1 MRYLLQWQRGWSM
14 QLRMFTETI
23 PQGSQ
28 AKPFKT
34 QLLKWVGNKQRY
46 AHEIIG
52 YFPNQ
57 FGTYV
62 EPFLG
67 TGGVLGTLAPKSAVA
82 SDALA
87 PLITIF
93 KTLKSRPDRLKQWY
107 RMRWERCRRDGKVS
121 AYEAIKASYNRNP
134 NAGDLVFL
142 SRACYGGVVRFRTDG
157 HMSTPCGAHAPI
169 SPEAFSSRVDLW
181 RPRIRN
187 TQFLISDFEEV
198 MEQARPGDLVYCDPP
213 YRHTQA
219 ILYGSQQFTLERLL
233 KAIEKCKERSV
244 YVVLSIDGS
253 KKTGAQ
259 ECALPIPRGLFE
271 EEALINCGRSMLRR
285 FQMSGRTLES
295 EIVEDRLLLTY
306 RAH

>member
-1 MRYLLQWQRGWSM
+1 M
-14 QLRMFTETI
+14 QLRMFNETI
-23 PQGSQ
+23 RHDSLSN
-28 AKPFKT
+28 PFKT

-46 AHEIIG
+46 AHEIVS
-52 YFPNQ
+52 YFPSQ
-57 FGTYV
+57 FGTYF

-67 TGGVLGTLAPKSAVA
+67 TGGVLGTLTPDRAVG

-93 KTLKSRPDRLKQWY
+93 RTLKANPDRLKQWY
-107 RMRWERCRRDGKVS
+107 RRRWDRCARDGRVS
-121 AYEAIKASYNRNP
+121 AYEAIRASYNRNP
-134 NAGDLVFL
+134 NAADLVFL

-157 HMSTPCGAHAPI
+157 HMSTPCGVHSPI
-169 SPEAFSSRVDLW
+169 SPGAFSARVDLW
-181 RPRIRN
+181 RPRVSN
-187 TQFLISDFEEV
+187 TRFLVADFEEV

-233 KAIEKCKERSV
+233 KAIERCKERSV
-244 YVVLSIDGS
+244 SVALSSDGS
-253 KKTGAQ
+253 KKTGRQ
-259 ECALPIPRGLFE
+259 ECALPIPGGLFE

-306 RAH
+306 AAH

>member
-1 MRYLLQWQRGWSM
+1 M
-14 QLRMFTETI
+14 QLRMFNETFGQDG
-23 PQGSQ
+23 QG
-28 AKPFKT
+28 KPFKT

-46 AHEIIG
+46 APEIIS

-57 FGTYV
+57 FGTYF

-67 TGGVLGTLAPKSAVA
+67 TGGVLGTLAPESAVA

-87 PLITIF
+87 PLIGIF
-93 KTLKSRPDRLKQWY
+93 ETLKSNPDRLRQWY
-107 RMRWERCRRDGKVS
+107 RTRWERCGRDGKVS

-134 NAGDLVFL
+134 NAADLVFL

-157 HMSTPCGAHAPI
+157 HMSTPCGVHAPI
-169 SPEAFSSRVDLW
+169 SPEAFSARVDLW
-181 RPRIRN
+181 RPRVAS
-187 TQFLISDFEEV
+187 TQFLISDFEKV

-219 ILYGSQQFTLERLL
+219 ILYGSQEFTLERLL

-244 YVVLSIDGS
+244 YVALSIDGS

-259 ECALPIPRGLFE
+259 ECGLPIPAGLFE
-271 EEALINCGRSMLRR
+271 EEAVIDCGRSMLRR
-285 FQMSGRTLES
+285 FQMPGRTLES

-306 RAH
+306 RAQ